1 MNKKTKV
8 LVVGCSYAV
17 GCGLELERNDPRLW
31 SNQLFPTAD
40 ITNAGKTGA
49 NNNWIFLE
57 TISQLRKQ
65 HYDIVLVA
73 WSAIPR
79 YNFQVGLELYSVST
93 RLRNSRDINLNSNVT
108 ISGKWLNSI
117 GNNLDKIH
125 NDHWDL
131 LELIKYVNTLIEL
144 QVKSRQGKL
153 VFVNSLGP
161 WCNNYFEY
169 KNIQLPSDLDT
180 YVQCLLEVDK
190 RDDKDIFDLYNMIHL
205 QYDEYGGIQEK
216 YWLNLYNSLGAQQ
229 VDCASETDKH
239 PGYQSQQVYTNY
251 LTPILHKKLNETSN
265 HSDPR

>member
-17 GCGLELERNDPRLW
+17 GYGLDQERHDPRLW
-31 SNQLFPTAD
+31 SNQLFPTAE

-49 NNNWIFLE
+49 NNHWIFLE

-79 YNFQVGLELYSVST
+79 YNVQVGLELYQVNT
-93 RLRNSRDINLNSNVT
+93 LLRHSKDIHLSSNVT
-108 ISGKWLNSI
+108 IPGTWLDSI
-117 GNNLDKIH
+117 GNSLDKIH

-131 LELIKYVNTLIEL
+131 LDLIKYVNTLIEL
-144 QVKSRQGKL
+144 QSTSRQGKL

-161 WCNNYFEY
+161 WCDNYFEY
-169 KNIQLPSDLDT
+169 KNIQLPSDLDP
-180 YVQCLLEVDK
+180 YVQELLEVDK
-190 RDDKDIFDLYNMIHL
+190 RDDNDIFDLYNMIHS
-205 QYDEYGGIQEK
+205 QYAEYGGIQEK
-216 YWLNLYNSLGAQQ
+216 YWLNLYNSLRVQQ
-229 VDCASETDKH
+229 VDSISESDKH
-239 PGYQSQQVYTNY
+239 PSYQSQQVYTNY

-265 HSDPR
+265 NTNT